1 MIETKEISSKK
12 LSSVIA
18 RILDDS
24 KAQDIVILNVA
35 NVCVLSDYF
44 VIASAQSSTQVKGLT
59 STVREKIKEHF
70 GRIPAGDEN
79 DVKNRWNLLDYGDVV
94 VHIMHSEE
102 GASYALEEFWNHVF
116 TLERKGWDVG
126 SKEFAKYEWMPVL
139 HFALVIIFSSGRVYP

>member
-12 LSSVIA
+12 LASTIA

-24 KAQDIVILNVA
+24 KALDIVILNVA

-59 STVREKIKEHF
+59 ATVREKLKEHF

-94 VHIMHSEE
+94 VHLSLIHISEPTR
-102 GASYALEEFWNHVF
+102 H
-116 TLERKGWDVG
+116 
-126 SKEFAKYEWMPVL
+126 
-139 HFALVIIFSSGRVYP
+139 

>member
-70 GRIPAGDEN
+70 GRIPAGDE
-79 DVKNRWNLLDYGDVV
+79 K
-94 VHIMHSEE
+94 
-102 GASYALEEFWNHVF
+102 
-116 TLERKGWDVG
+116 
-126 SKEFAKYEWMPVL
+126 
-139 HFALVIIFSSGRVYP
+139 